1 MSTSN
6 TRVSKWM
13 TVIAVA
19 LFGLFL
25 GMIRDARAAVPTA
38 NQNGPVI
45 KNLMALTYRAPAT
58 RAATPRQLTRKE
70 VKKLTATAESSEDH
84 LKLARYYRA
93 EGDRLDAQAAGYEQA
108 AAAYRHGPIVKNL
121 MAPNTA
127 ARYEYFAKGFRAE
140 AESDRGL
147 AASHEQ
153 MAKNAVASL

>member
-1 MSTSN
+1 MSSN

-13 TVIAVA
+13 TIIAVA
-19 LFGLFL
+19 LFGSFL
-25 GMIRDARAAVPTA
+25 GMIRDARAAVPTT

-45 KNLMALTYRAPAT
+45 KNLMALTYRAPAA
-58 RAATPRQLTRKE
+58 RAATPQQLTKRD

-84 LKLARYYRA
+84 LKLARYYKA
-93 EGDRLDAQAAGYEQA
+93 AADRLDAQATGYEQA

-121 MAPNTA
+121 MAPNTP
-127 ARYEYFAKGFRAE
+127 ARYEYLAKGFRAE
-140 AESDRGL
+140 AKSDRGV